1 MSSQCGSTGG
11 RRRRQSKK
19 TRRTRSRRFRG
30 GEFPS
35 FQGAVLGA
43 NGQPAGAMS
52 SGYTVSTGA
61 AVPSSYEPVSGG
73 RRRSRRGRKSRRS
86 RHRMRGGTGGM
97 GVGYGFTGDTIA
109 GTKPVWS
116 LSPTTTHETNAAG
129 YNSGF

>member
-1 MSSQCGSTGG
+1 MLGG

-35 FQGAVLGA
+35 SDGAVLGA

-52 SGYTVSTGA
+52 TGYTVSTGR
-61 AVPSSYEPVSGG
+61 AVASSYEPVSGG
-73 RRRSRRGRKSRRS
+73 RRTRRRRHRRS

-97 GVGYGFTGDTIA
+97 GVGYGYSGDTIA
-109 GTKPVWS
+109 GMRPAWGS
-116 LSPTTTHETNAAG
+116 SITTTHETDAAG
-129 YNSGF
+129 YNGGFPR

>member
-1 MSSQCGSTGG
+1 MLGG

-52 SGYTVSTGA
+52 TGYTVSTGSAVA
-61 AVPSSYEPVSGG
+61 ASHQPVSGG
-73 RRRSRRGRKSRRS
+73 RRTRRRRHRRS

-97 GVGYGFTGDTIA
+97 GVGYGYSGDTINGMRPA
-109 GTKPVWS
+109 WGS
-116 LSPTTTHETNAAG
+116 SPTTTHETDAAG
-129 YNSGF
+129 YNGGFPR

>member
-1 MSSQCGSTGG
+1 MGG
-11 RRRRQSKK
+11 RRRRSKK
-19 TRRTRSRRFRG
+19 TRRTRRQRRFRG

-35 FQGAVLGA
+35 LSAVETHP
-43 NGQPAGAMS
+43 NGHLDVR
-52 SGYTVSTGA
+52 SGYTVSTPN
-61 AVPSSYEPVSGG
+61 AVASSYEPVSGG

-116 LSPTTTHETNAAG
+116 SSPTTTHETNAAG
-129 YNSGF
+129 YNGAL